1 MKQAAQTE
9 PQEVP
14 PKKPLRDTEQAAKR
28 INTTTRWLEYQR
40 TVGGGPKYVKLS
52 RRCVRYRDEDLDEFI
67 ETKIIGSTS
76 AG

>member
-1 MKQAAQTE
+1 MNQEAQTE